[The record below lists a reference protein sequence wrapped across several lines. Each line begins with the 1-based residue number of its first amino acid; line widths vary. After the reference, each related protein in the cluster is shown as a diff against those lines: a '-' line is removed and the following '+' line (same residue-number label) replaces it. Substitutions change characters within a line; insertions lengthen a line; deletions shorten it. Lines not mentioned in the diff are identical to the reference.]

1 MSERDD
7 GAPEDRLGPT
17 TADDLLGGGG
27 QASLLEAVDGL
38 LERGVMLEGDL
49 VLGLA
54 DVDLIY
60 LRLST
65 LLAAADRILR
75 PAPPRTEPPGE
86 PPPASAPS
94 TERARRERVPDE
106 IREERSP
113 EGPRPA
119 HAGVADAGTASVD
132 ALRERLEESLGRERR
147 SADTGDAAGPAHL
160 GTPPPEGG
168 PPAGGAAAP
177 RWNASPED
185 VERSVARLV
194 LALVD
199 FLRQLMERQAIRR
212 MEQGTLTEE
221 EVERLGQALMRLE
234 ETVHDMARR
243 FGLDPE
249 DLNLDLGPLGSLT

>member
-1 MSERDD
+1 MSDRDD

-27 QASLLEAVDGL
+27 ETSLLEAVDGL

-75 PAPPRTEPPGE
+75 TAPPGTEPSGELRSGPGSE
-86 PPPASAPS
+86 PPPAPEPSA
-94 TERARRERVPDE
+94 ERPTRETIRDE
-106 IREERSP
+106 RPP
-113 EGPRPA
+113 EAPA
-119 HAGVADAGTASVD
+119 PADPATASVD
-132 ALRERLEESLGRERR
+132 ALRERLEESLGGERR
-147 SADTGDAAGPAHL
+147 SAATGDAAEPARL
-160 GTPPPEGG
+160 GTASPEGG

-234 ETVHDMARR
+234 ETVHEMARR

>member
-1 MSERDD
+1 MSDRDD
-7 GAPEDRLGPT
+7 DALDDRLGPT
-17 TADDLLGGGG
+17 TADHLLGGGG

-75 PAPPRTEPPGE
+75 TEPPGTE
-86 PPPASAPS
+86 PPDPEPS
-94 TERARRERVPDE
+94 PEPNRERVPDE
-106 IREERSP
+106 IREEQSP
-113 EGPRPA
+113 TGPAPA
-119 HAGVADAGTASVD
+119 DARRADTPPPDAGTASVD

-147 SADTGDAAGPAHL
+147 GAGNDDPAEPAHL

>member
-1 MSERDD
+1 MSDRDD
-7 GAPEDRLGPT
+7 GSDDRLGPT

-27 QASLLEAVDGL
+27 QSSLLDAVDGL

-54 DVDLIY
+54 DVDLVY

-75 PAPPRTEPPGE
+75 PAPPGTKPPRELRPGPHPEPE
-86 PPPASAPS
+86 PSAERIESRPPADP
-94 TERARRERVPDE
+94 
-106 IREERSP
+106 
-113 EGPRPA
+113 
-119 HAGVADAGTASVD
+119 GTASVD
-132 ALRERLEESLGRERR
+132 ALRERLEESLGGERR
-147 SADTGDAAGPAHL
+147 STGTGNVAESAEPARL

-168 PPAGGAAAP
+168 PPAAGLPAGGATTP
-177 RWNASPED
+177 RWNASPDD

-243 FGLDPE
+243 FGLDPK
-249 DLNLDLGPLGSLT
+249 DLNLDLGPLGNLT